1 MRTWVSAR
9 TKKTKLM
16 GKVLFFFFLNEI
28 RKESDCIPERGVG
41 GEKRMGFESTEE
53 IVARRFVGGC
63 RSPLIWAIKASNYV
77 DE

>member
-1 MRTWVSAR
+1 M
-9 TKKTKLM
+9 
-16 GKVLFFFFLNEI
+16 
-28 RKESDCIPERGVG
+28 G